1 MCINVTDDD
10 NLNKFNS
17 SCDNGNWFVWYFAD
31 WCGHCT
37 EMNPEWDNLK
47 SNNINNVNLAKIR
60 DDFISKL
67 KPEAPVQGY
76 PTIILYKDGKLSSIY
91 NGERNENAFN
101 SFLSSNTDSSTNNNN
116 NNNNNNNSK
125 SVKSKVTETDN
136 GIEIDLNTKLNNSES
151 KKKSR
156 KKRKSKA
163 KPKKAKSTKKKAKP
177 KKAKSPKKKAKPK
190 KAKSPKKKA
199 KSTKKKAKSTKKK
212 ALENVNS
219 NNNN

>member
-10 NLNKFNS
+10 NLTKFNS
-17 SCDNGNWFVWYFAD
+17 SCNNGNWFVWYFAD

-37 EMNPEWDNLK
+37 EMNSEWENLK
-47 SNNINNVNLAKIR
+47 SNNINNVNLAKVR

-76 PTIILYKDGKLSSIY
+76 PTIILYKDGQLSSIY
-91 NGERNENAFN
+91 NGERNESAFN
-101 SFLSSNTDSSTNNNN
+101 SFLSSNKDSSNNNYVN
-116 NNNNNNNSK
+116 
-125 SVKSKVTETDN
+125 SKVTETDS
-136 GIEIDLNTKLNNSES
+136 GIEINLNTNLNNSKP

-156 KKRKSKA
+156 KKRKSK
-163 KPKKAKSTKKKAKP
+163 TLKKKAKP

-199 KSTKKKAKSTKKK
+199 
-212 ALENVNS
+212 LENVNS
-219 NNNN
+219 NNNNN